1 MKTSSRRQFLSGALP
16 AGALLAALR
25 LGSGQSAHAVEAFSR
40 AGKPRLLLSLAAYS
54 FRQFFLDGNRD
65 AQVVDAARR
74 LDMFRFI
81 DLCADYG
88 CEGTELTSYYFP
100 KSVDR
105 DYLVRVK
112 RHAFLRGI
120 AVSGT
125 AVGNTFTHPAG
136 EKRDQEIAHVKQWIE
151 HAAVLGAPHIR
162 VFAGAAPQGMDKA
175 EAQRLC
181 IAALEEC
188 GEAAGRHGIFLGL
201 ENHGGIVAE
210 ADDLLEIV
218 RAVRNPWIGINLDSG
233 NFHSDD
239 PYADLARCAP
249 YAVNA
254 QIKVEVQR
262 RGKPKE
268 ATDLQRVAR
277 ILRDAN
283 YQGYVALEYESAED
297 PWIAVPRYLQQMK
310 PLLAG

>member
-1 MKTSSRRQFLSGALP
+1 MNTRSRRQFLSGALS
-16 AGALLAALR
+16 AGAALTALR
-25 LGSGQSAHAVEAFSR
+25 SGMGGSAHAVEAFSR

-54 FRQFFLDGNRD
+54 FRQFFEDGNRD
-65 AQVVDAARR
+65 APSVEVSRR

-81 DLCADYG
+81 DFCADHG
-88 CEGTELTSYYFP
+88 CAGAELTSYYFP
-100 KSVDR
+100 KSLDR
-105 DYLVRVK
+105 DYLLRVK

-136 EKRDQEIAHVKQWIE
+136 EKREEQIAHVKQWIE

-162 VFAGAAPQGMDKA
+162 VFAGGAPQGMDKA
-175 EAQRLC
+175 EAKRLC

-218 RAVRNPWIGINLDSG
+218 CAVRSPWIGINLDSG
-233 NFHSDD
+233 NFRSDD

-249 YAVNA
+249 YTVNA
-254 QIKVEVQR
+254 QIKVEVQP

-268 ATDLQRVAR
+268 ATDLERVIR

-297 PWIAVPRYLQQMK
+297 PWVAVPRYLRQMK